1 MEKAEVN
8 LFHRINVEREIIPNK
23 YQLIIKNFNDD
34 YDCKSSLKSKGNL
47 SRNQEDQFIF
57 FDFKGKSSFEF
68 NNIINIDK
76 NKLMTYFL
84 CNNYEELFSLFEL
97 YITNIFNGYNM
108 EQISNLT
115 ERKIISDS
123 IFVNVLYCMNII
135 NFNKKKCMKHLIKN
149 LNNALKTTEVIFNLE
164 ETINSQSKHDALLLV
179 IRFIEL
185 LISIDEIS
193 FNKEIEKLKEVYE
206 KNDNI

>member
-1 MEKAEVN
+1 
-8 LFHRINVEREIIPNK
+8 
-23 YQLIIKNFNDD
+23 
-34 YDCKSSLKSKGNL
+34 
-47 SRNQEDQFIF
+47 
-57 FDFKGKSSFEF
+57 
-68 NNIINIDK
+68 
-76 NKLMTYFL
+76 MTYFL

-164 ETINSQSKHDALLLV
+164 ETNNSQSKYDALLLV
-179 IRFIEL
+179 MRFIEL

>member
-34 YDCKSSLKSKGNL
+34 YDCKSSLESKGNL

-57 FDFKGKSSFEF
+57 FDFKEKSSFEF

-164 ETINSQSKHDALLLV
+164 ETNNSQSKHDALLLV

>member
-23 YQLIIKNFNDD
+23 YQLIIKNSNDD

-164 ETINSQSKHDALLLV
+164 ETNNSQSKHDALLLV

>member
-1 MEKAEVN
+1 
-8 LFHRINVEREIIPNK
+8 
-23 YQLIIKNFNDD
+23 
-34 YDCKSSLKSKGNL
+34 
-47 SRNQEDQFIF
+47 
-57 FDFKGKSSFEF
+57 
-68 NNIINIDK
+68 
-76 NKLMTYFL
+76 MTYFL

-135 NFNKKKCMKHLIKN
+135 NFNKKKCMKRLIKN

-185 LISIDEIS
+185 LINIDEIS

>member
-34 YDCKSSLKSKGNL
+34 YDCKWSLKSKGNL

-123 IFVNVLYCMNII
+123 IFVNVLLCMNII

-164 ETINSQSKHDALLLV
+164 ETNNSQSKHDALLLV

>member
-34 YDCKSSLKSKGNL
+34 YDCESSLKSKGNL

-135 NFNKKKCMKHLIKN
+135 NFNKKKCMKRLIKN

-164 ETINSQSKHDALLLV
+164 ETNNSQSKHDALLLV

>member
-1 MEKAEVN
+1 
-8 LFHRINVEREIIPNK
+8 
-23 YQLIIKNFNDD
+23 
-34 YDCKSSLKSKGNL
+34 
-47 SRNQEDQFIF
+47 
-57 FDFKGKSSFEF
+57 
-68 NNIINIDK
+68 
-76 NKLMTYFL
+76 MTYFL

-164 ETINSQSKHDALLLV
+164 ETNNSQSKHDALLLV

-185 LISIDEIS
+185 LSIYLKYLFFKYYYINISKKII
-193 FNKEIEKLKEVYE
+193 IHL
-206 KNDNI
+206 I

>member
-8 LFHRINVEREIIPNK
+8 LFHRINVEREII
-23 YQLIIKNFNDD
+23 IIKNFNDD
-34 YDCKSSLKSKGNL
+34 YDCKWSLKSKGNL

-123 IFVNVLYCMNII
+123 IFVNVLLCMNII

-164 ETINSQSKHDALLLV
+164 ETNNSQSKHDALLLV